1 MNLKLE
7 CACGMKYEFAIEPVD
22 GRMPYAISC
31 PNCGVDSTEQ
41 VNQMLGAG
49 TTDVVEVF
57 DVEGDVEDYEIE
69 TPADVV
75 EEAAPPAPAETTP
88 EAPKRSGLTLPS
100 TRSDEAPAPADL
112 TADAT
117 PEAAKRSG
125 LTLPSMRNSEPSPA
139 PADATP
145 EAPKRSGLS
154 LPTMRNSEPS
164 APGAAPSASDAAA
177 APSSSGKSPLKIGG
191 QAREE
196 APAEAPAEKPE
207 VENLAAANEAA
218 RQQSMAR
225 IKAKQEA
232 EKKQ

>member
-41 VNQMLGAG
+41 ANQMLGAG

-57 DVEGDVEDYEIE
+57 DVEDDVEDYEIE

-75 EEAAPPAPAETTP
+75 EDAAPPAPAETTP

-100 TRSDEAPAPADL
+100 TRSDEAPAPADA
-112 TADAT
+112 TA
-117 PEAAKRSG
+117 EAPKRSG
-125 LTLPSMRNSEPSPA
+125 LTLPS
-139 PADATP
+139 
-145 EAPKRSGLS
+145 
-154 LPTMRNSEPS
+154 MRNSEPS

-196 APAEAPAEKPE
+196 EPAEAPAEKPE

-218 RQQSMAR
+218 RQQRMAR

>member
-41 VNQMLGAG
+41 ANQMLGAG

-57 DVEGDVEDYEIE
+57 DVEDDVEDYEIE

-75 EEAAPPAPAETTP
+75 EDAAPPAPAETTP

-100 TRSDEAPAPADL
+100 TRSDEAPAPADA
-112 TADAT
+112 TAEA
-117 PEAAKRSG
+117 PERSG

-139 PADATP
+139 PADATA
-145 EAPKRSGLS
+145 EAPKRSGLT
-154 LPTMRNSEPS
+154 LPSMRNSEPS

-196 APAEAPAEKPE
+196 EPAEAPAEKPE

-218 RQQSMAR
+218 RQQRMAR